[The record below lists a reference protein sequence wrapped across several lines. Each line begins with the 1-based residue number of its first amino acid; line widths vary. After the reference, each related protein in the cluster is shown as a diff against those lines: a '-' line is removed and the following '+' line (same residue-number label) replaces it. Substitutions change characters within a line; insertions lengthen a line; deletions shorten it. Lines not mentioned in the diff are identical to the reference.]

1 MQEVFALENISI
13 NEKIKTQ
20 MEAFER
26 IAELAVS
33 NGIANSPQPVI
44 DGLHEREKESTTG
57 FMEGFAIPHT
67 KSADVKKAGVIVLKT
82 DNGIEWNSLDGS
94 PVRFIISLLIPED
107 EAGTTHLSLLSS
119 LSRMLIHGEVREQ
132 LMNAGSSREI
142 FETLNTSLQNQ

>member
-1 MQEVFALENISI
+1 
-13 NEKIKTQ
+13 
-20 MEAFER
+20 
-26 IAELAVS
+26 
-33 NGIANSPQPVI
+33 
-44 DGLHEREKESTTG
+44 
-57 FMEGFAIPHT
+57 MEGFAIPHT

-142 FETLNTSLQNQ
+142 FETLNTALQNQ